1 MTGCSAI
8 GGEANLGDAAGST
21 LLIGDA
27 AEVAAVEEDPAAD
40 RHLVDSSEKYSQS
53 KCPPI
58 P

>member
-1 MTGCSAI
+1 M
-8 GGEANLGDAAGST
+8 GDAAGST